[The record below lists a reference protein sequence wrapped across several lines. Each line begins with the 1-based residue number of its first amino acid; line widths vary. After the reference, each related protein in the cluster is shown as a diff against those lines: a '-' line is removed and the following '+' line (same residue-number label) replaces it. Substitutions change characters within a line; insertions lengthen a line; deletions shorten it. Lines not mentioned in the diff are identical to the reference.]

1 MKVEQH
7 IFQPPHKE
15 VGLRALD
22 NIYQCMQIDTD
33 WSVRSERSF
42 SWWAKDFVQ
51 HISVTEPVKSG
62 DFWVSRLVAV
72 TPIVEGVEITE
83 NAYNLLNV
91 PNAYFGTL
99 SAMVLGQDGVVR
111 YVAAT
116 TVHEQMLEFVS
127 RFFSFIAAIQVTDAH
142 IKAPFF
148 AEMLKG
154 RQALSAHPTSG
165 PRMDYGHD
173 CLDIIEHLIVPRGK
187 DPSAWAGSDMLDT
200 LALLERYS
208 MMATGDEKGIVAEFP
223 YRDFSSLLTF
233 DTDRVHPQVGY
244 GLHVALKI
252 PDNVF
257 AKSASIAAG
266 LLNQMEAVPELP
278 TKFYGTWCAG
288 PNGDLTFSAFYPNAL
303 FHPGKG
309 KNIALAMA
317 RRAEWIACLT
327 DKRSRE
333 ARWKTARS
341 SVQAIV
347 EDATNGH
354 ACGNASART
363 QRDFHENHSH
373 FKQQPWIN

>member
-7 IFQPPHKE
+7 IFQAPHEE
-15 VGLRALD
+15 VGLRALN
-22 NIYQCMQIDTD
+22 NIYQRMQIDTE
-33 WSVRSERSF
+33 WSVRGERSF

-72 TPIVEGVEITE
+72 TPIVEGVEVTE
-83 NAYNLLNV
+83 NAYHLLSV

-99 SAMVLGQDGVVR
+99 SALVLGQDGVVR
-111 YVAAT
+111 HVAAT
-116 TVHEQMLEFVS
+116 TVHEQTLEFVS
-127 RFFSFIAAIQVTDAH
+127 HFFSFIAAMQVTDAH

-165 PRMDYGHD
+165 PRLDHGHD
-173 CLDIIEHLIVPRGK
+173 CLDIIEHLIVPHGK
-187 DPSAWAGSDMLDT
+187 EPSAWTGSDMLDT

-208 MMATGDEKGIVAEFP
+208 MIATGDEKGLVAEFP
-223 YRDFSSLLTF
+223 YHGFASLLTF

-244 GLHVALKI
+244 GLHVSLKV

-257 AKSASIAAG
+257 PRSASVAAG
-266 LLNQMEAVPELP
+266 LLNQMEAVPELQ

-288 PNGDLTFSAFYPNAL
+288 PNGSLTFNAFYPNAL
-303 FHPGKG
+303 FHPGQS

-317 RRAEWIACLT
+317 RRAEWVACLT

-341 SVQAIV
+341 SIQAIV
-347 EDATNGH
+347 EDATNEH
-354 ACGNASART
+354 ARGKGSF
-363 QRDFHENHSH
+363 DEDHSH
-373 FKQQPWIN
+373 STQQPWIN

>member
-7 IFQPPHKE
+7 IFQAPHEE
-15 VGLRALD
+15 VGLRALN
-22 NIYQCMQIDTD
+22 NIYQRMQIDTE
-33 WSVRSERSF
+33 WSVRGERSF

-62 DFWVSRLVAV
+62 DFWVSRLIAV
-72 TPIVEGVEITE
+72 TPIVEGVEVTE
-83 NAYNLLNV
+83 DAYHLLNV

-111 YVAAT
+111 HVAAT
-116 TVHEQMLEFVS
+116 TVHEQTLEFVS
-127 RFFSFIAAIQVTDAH
+127 HFFSFIAAMQVTDAH

-165 PRMDYGHD
+165 PRLDYGHD
-173 CLDIIEHLIVPRGK
+173 CLDIIEHLIVPQGK
-187 DPSAWAGSDMLDT
+187 EPSAWTGSDMLDT

-208 MMATGDEKGIVAEFP
+208 MMATGDEKGLVAEFP
-223 YRDFSSLLTF
+223 YHGSASLLTF

-244 GLHVALKI
+244 GLHVSLKV

-257 AKSASIAAG
+257 PRSASVAAG

-278 TKFYGTWCAG
+278 TKFYGTWCTE
-288 PNGDLTFSAFYPNAL
+288 PNGNLTFSAFYPNAL

-317 RRAEWIACLT
+317 SRAEWVACLT
-327 DKRSRE
+327 DKRNRA

-341 SVQAIV
+341 SIQAIV
-347 EDATNGH
+347 DGATNEH
-354 ACGNASART
+354 ARGKGSF
-363 QRDFHENHSH
+363 DEDHSH
-373 FKQQPWIN
+373 SKQQLWIN